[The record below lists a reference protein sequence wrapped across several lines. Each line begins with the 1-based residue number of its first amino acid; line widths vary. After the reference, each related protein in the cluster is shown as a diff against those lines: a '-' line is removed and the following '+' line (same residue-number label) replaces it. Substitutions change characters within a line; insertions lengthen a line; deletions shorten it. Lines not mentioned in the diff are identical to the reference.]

1 MKKLL
6 SFIGI
11 SLLSVGV
18 LSAAPATNECHCVDC
33 KCTPE
38 KHCGCLAKPVT
49 PTPLQA
55 SCCDEEDCECDED
68 DEEEEN
74 EG

>member
-6 SFIGI
+6 NFLGI
-11 SLLSVGV
+11 SLLSMT
-18 LSAAPATNECHCVDC
+18 APLMAECRCVDC

-38 KHCGCLAKPVT
+38 KHCGCLTKPVSLT
-49 PTPLQA
+49 PAQV
-55 SCCDEEDCECDED
+55 SCCDEEHCECDED